1 MVIQENV
8 ERSRSPRF
16 IPHAILG
23 VMTLLALVAVA
34 FGIKGFNH
42 GPDKSG
48 DNVPKLSVGPKSFVG
63 NGPFGVGVTTL
74 HLPASQGGNAVELWY
89 PVKPDEAHGTP
100 AVYDVKSEVP
110 QAVADIFPKTV
121 HVTYTEG
128 GFRGVPVADGR
139 FPVVVFSHG
148 FAGFKTQSAHL
159 TSHLASWGFVVAAPD
174 HPNRDL
180 RAQLG
185 MIFGQTPSTK
195 PYLDVHDLQHTISML
210 GQLNAGDHSIFKG
223 HLDMNRVG
231 AMGHSAGGA
240 ATEALS
246 AVDPRVKAWIG
257 LAGATVGAFGQTT
270 SGPGSML
277 PKVPSMIMAAT
288 DDGVVHY
295 KAMLRS
301 YGRLKTP
308 KRFVALGNSG
318 HLVFSDI
325 CRLGDG
331 KGGLVGVGRSAGLPI
346 PANLAKL
353 GSDGCNGLAD
363 SPKTY
368 LPVQVV
374 WPAIDQAVVAQFRF
388 ALGFDDSQAGLENL
402 AKAFSVVSLNLSR
415 N

>member
-1 MVIQENV
+1 
-8 ERSRSPRF
+8 
-16 IPHAILG
+16 
-23 VMTLLALVAVA
+23 
-34 FGIKGFNH
+34 
-42 GPDKSG
+42 
-48 DNVPKLSVGPKSFVG
+48 
-63 NGPFGVGVTTL
+63 
-74 HLPASQGGNAVELWY
+74 
-89 PVKPDEAHGTP
+89 
-100 AVYDVKSEVP
+100 
-110 QAVADIFPKTV
+110 
-121 HVTYTEG
+121 
-128 GFRGVPVADGR
+128 
-139 FPVVVFSHG
+139 
-148 FAGFKTQSAHL
+148 
-159 TSHLASWGFVVAAPD
+159 
-174 HPNRDL
+174 
-180 RAQLG
+180 

-246 AVDPRVKAWIG
+246 AIDPRVKAWIG

-402 AKAFSVVSLNLSR
+402 AKTFSVVSLNLSR
-415 N
+415 H